1 MKTLTDSI
9 TATLNHLDK
18 LKKQHKALRDDHC
31 AESFYSLKIRASLTK
46 FDNSYKVSVKACMN
60 EFIENLDLLY
70 NSNKDDMGNNQMFR
84 DLEIIGLV
92 KLPKDPEQYVC
103 VDSVFEQMKDC
114 LSNIL
119 SIENEERKPT
129 HIEELLIISTICA
142 HLAKHKKLHLSRDIE
157 SLRKWLL
164 NDCSK
169 GLANTA

>member
-9 TATLNHLDK
+9 TETLKRLDE
-18 LKKQHKALRDDHC
+18 LKKEYVALRDDHC
-31 AESFYSLKIRASLTK
+31 AEAFYSLKIGASLTK

-70 NSNKDDMGNNQMFR
+70 DSNKDDMGNNQMFH
-84 DLEIIGLV
+84 DLEAISLIQ
-92 KLPKDPEQYVC
+92 LPKDPEQYIC
-103 VDSVFEQMKDC
+103 VDSVFEQMKEC

-119 SIENEERKPT
+119 SIENADRKPT
-129 HIEELLIISTICA
+129 HLEELLIISTICA
-142 HLAKHKKLHLSRDIE
+142 HLAKHKKLYLSRDIE

-164 NDCSK
+164 NECSK